1 MAEAKPKKSGKL
13 SSNDP
18 AAVLKTISEVVTAL
32 IEAFE
37 KNEKINL
44 TKVNSN
50 YLQHMGHLVWNCL
63 EITSIFGLKLNRWR
77 VNYLGRTRYQA
88 LLRSSILS
96 LQSLI
101 NTRTHSFQSW
111 KSSQLELLVALLL
124 SLLCANRID
133 ALILLPQEI
142 FVSIALA

>member
-50 YLQHMGHLVWNCL
+50 YLQHMGHLV
-63 EITSIFGLKLNRWR
+63 
-77 VNYLGRTRYQA
+77 
-88 LLRSSILS
+88 
-96 LQSLI
+96 
-101 NTRTHSFQSW
+101 
-111 KSSQLELLVALLL
+111 
-124 SLLCANRID
+124 
-133 ALILLPQEI
+133 
-142 FVSIALA
+142 